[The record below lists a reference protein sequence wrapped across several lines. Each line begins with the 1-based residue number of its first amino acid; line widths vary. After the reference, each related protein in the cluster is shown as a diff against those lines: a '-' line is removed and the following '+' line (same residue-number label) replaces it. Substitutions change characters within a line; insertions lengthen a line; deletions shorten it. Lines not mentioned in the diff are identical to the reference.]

1 MVLITRLERKL
12 QVFLQPIC
20 CTNQLRN
27 KFSIFIIR
35 ICPNPVTLCIYFTM
49 KTKVLTLSLVF
60 VAFILFVNLYS
71 VKDDAL
77 SVSSTLE
84 YFKDNRLRTYED
96 TLPDELKDSKYGESE
111 YSQTLGDIKVS
122 LATVNSEK
130 HYIKYSWASYDLSNF
145 TIKLFAEDINMQTL
159 DTNTFVSGVLQYGNT
174 VESAFFSEIV
184 DFPEDAPLGYKQT
197 VILYFYPLNTSP
209 KTVDITLYYADKVF
223 VLKDVNIVI

>member
-1 MVLITRLERKL
+1 
-12 QVFLQPIC
+12 
-20 CTNQLRN
+20 
-27 KFSIFIIR
+27 
-35 ICPNPVTLCIYFTM
+35 M

-60 VAFILFVNLYS
+60 VAFILFVNMYS

-84 YFKDNRLRTYED
+84 YFKDNRLRTYEA

-111 YSQTLGDIKVS
+111 YSQTLSDIKVS

-145 TIKLFAEDINMQTL
+145 TIKLFVEDINMQTL

-184 DFPEDAPLGYKQT
+184 DFPEDVPLGYKQT
-197 VILYFYPLNTSP
+197 VILYFYPLNNSP